1 MEPPST
7 DCVTLG
13 TSCARHSIILRG
25 LVMPAYWP
33 VLEARL
39 LGRVGWEAESIYREE
54 EKGVFELHVGKH
66 LKPKQ
71 SKQK

>member
-1 MEPPST
+1 
-7 DCVTLG
+7 
-13 TSCARHSIILRG
+13 
-25 LVMPAYWP
+25 MPAYGP

-54 EKGVFELHVGKH
+54 ENGVFELHVGKH

-71 SKQK
+71 TKQK